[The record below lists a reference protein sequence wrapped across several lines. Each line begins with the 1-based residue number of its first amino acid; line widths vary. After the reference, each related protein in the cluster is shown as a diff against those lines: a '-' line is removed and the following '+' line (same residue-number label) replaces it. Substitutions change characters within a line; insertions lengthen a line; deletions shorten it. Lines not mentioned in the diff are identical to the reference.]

1 MKMLNHLIRI
11 SSTVSNLKRLK
22 GTSLFVFLL
31 LGLSLNALSQTL
43 TIGSAGDTGSSG
55 TNWTTSGSSPVK
67 IIFTGTASINKS
79 VIEGLLA
86 TDNVAIEA
94 GTGGQAI
101 SITAAISSTSTNTLT
116 VGSATNTNAVTI
128 SGAISTAAPLVIQGG
143 LITISSNLA
152 TSNSSAI
159 SLFAKSG
166 LRFGNA
172 GITLQTQG
180 GDVILSSDYDANN
193 SGNIIS
199 DGALTINSNGGAI
212 LLGGGVNAR
221 EFAYGM
227 GTSSSIL
234 NDQTTGIWI
243 RGAVSFNSGNG
254 DISIRGYAANASP
267 TVINVPVWGVG
278 LGTGSLIS
286 GSASVSLDS
295 GTGKILIEG
304 WARNPSGSNS
314 NSSGVIFNGWDQNG
328 TQPLTI
334 TSANTA
340 SDAIQI
346 LGNTE
351 NTINGQRYKNG
362 LRFFSNASSI
372 TATGI
377 GGGIT
382 LTGKTFDGN
391 DHPQIAWGG
400 GNILAVSGP
409 ITINSEKEAV
419 FLEGDLYLGSK
430 SGTAITSSSSPIQ
443 FSIDDYSVASG
454 KLTRIATTGA
464 VVIEAFGNSFTDYTA
479 APDQVVGLSTATGW
493 SFNENNQT
501 MSSLIIGKSTSTSN
515 LTLGTATTI
524 AGPVSLY
531 GTDITVS
538 GAISTTT
545 LGSDVLI
552 KSKGSAIISADI
564 KTNGGDITLWTD
576 ADANGTGGV
585 RVDDNSDF
593 DSRTQTDRTANTHTT
608 GGGNII
614 LAGGLDDAGVASGTS
629 SLTTNLVSAD
639 GYPDGYA
646 VNSGSTITQTG
657 IVLGTSTAATGHNSN
672 ITIFSGGG
680 DVRLHG
686 LASNNST
693 NAGNGPTGLLFFH
706 GYNINAGTN
715 GNVVL
720 LGNANLTSGSWGIGL
735 DFAAWRD
742 GSAYT
747 ANGLVKT
754 TNGNID
760 VISRA
765 NGGSSGNL
773 AIAIDGMGNNRNIF
787 AATGSGNITIKGL
800 ATGTNPLDVRLTN
813 VDLLASTGNISVVG
827 EGTTGT
833 SISSTGWSIGDGL
846 FLGQKTGSLVTSAT
860 GNILL
865 RTNVLNTAAKPIS
878 FNTSGTVTIEP
889 FSTSFGSAQTISNVT
904 FANTITAL
912 NLGKSGNTAGITLG
926 SAATIAGP
934 VTFYGGALAVNAAL
948 TATNNTIN
956 LNSNGAVTQSAAITA
971 SNLNLAGIGTFT
983 LTNTSNNIATIAGG
997 DNSTLLGSVSFTDAS
1012 GGLTIGTVSSTV
1024 GLTSSGTILV
1034 ETLVGD
1040 LTLAGNVSTT
1050 NTTSNAIFL
1059 NAGKSS
1065 AIGTTSGG
1073 NILVSGTPTVSTGT
1087 GGIAKLFS
1095 GSDAGSTGLTTLVGG
1110 VSNTRN
1116 GADETSSNYSPSLG
1130 ARGIF
1135 ALYRTALS
1143 TVTPSITSF
1152 SPSTA
1157 GNGETVVITGSGF
1170 TGVTIV
1176 KFGNVVATSFT
1187 VDSDTQISAVVG
1199 AAASGDVYVQNPS
1212 GNNSKTGFLFKVVE
1226 LKFEGNVLDQTAAHR
1241 DGVVSGT
1248 LTYGAGASGQAIC
1261 FTSPNVN
1268 SSSAVPNYL
1277 TLPSDLIR
1285 GRGTNFTISLRFKTT
1300 SFGAILGYQNAG
1312 VKNPS
1317 GGYYVPI
1324 LYVQSDGKLSANL
1337 WQGFGPLNV
1346 LSANRVDDGNWHKV
1360 EFSAAPGSITVYID
1374 GVLAGT
1380 SNGTIDHLTMSF
1392 NQLGAANTAG
1402 VWTGD
1407 PIDGWFGFNGC
1418 IDEFIIIDKSLTAT
1432 QIQQVTQLPLPTITS
1447 FTPTS
1452 AMSGEMVTITGT
1464 NLGSTSNLKFG
1475 GVDARSFTIISAT
1488 EVRAIVPSAATLNT
1502 TVLLTTA
1509 AGTTSATNFTF
1520 DCSNNALDFDGSN
1533 DHAVIGDQIESLG
1546 AFSQEA
1552 WVYWKGSSTDYS
1564 EIFTKETVSAFAITN
1579 TNKLHANFGNGSS
1592 WGAGVNSTTSIP
1604 LNKWTHVAVTRSAS
1618 GLVKLYINGVLDAST
1633 ATLALT
1639 GQNTNSRVIGGKLVG
1654 STLYGSFKGAI
1665 DELKAWNSERTAQ
1678 QILAGMGSE
1687 QVGNET
1693 GLIAYYNFNQGIAGG
1708 SNTAITTVQ
1717 NLTPTANL
1725 NATLTNIAK
1734 TGASSNFVAGVWPV
1748 VITQP
1753 APTSTVCAGTV
1764 ATLTAT
1770 AVGPQLTYQW
1780 YTNSSAST
1788 TGGTAITGAT
1798 AATYTFTTSTIGSG
1812 YYYVIVSGTCSQT
1825 TTSTVAEVITT
1836 GAPVAPVVQSQTDYC
1851 VQPSVTAYKY
1861 AKVVFSNTKTFNAAN
1876 SIQVAEWKWFNGANE
1891 VSRTGVTVTNPGGS
1905 NPGGEEPQNIYDGST
1920 YSKWLDFNIKSGNNT
1935 ASLIFTFPGTGPTL
1949 TGYSFVTANDSEERD
1964 PRSWIVYMSNDNVNW
1979 TQVHTVSNY
1988 AAPSGRYTAST
1999 SWTFA
2004 SGSAPTALTA
2014 TALANHTLKWYS
2026 AATGGTGG
2034 SMAPSLNTSTA
2045 GTYTYYVSQTNAAG
2059 CESPRATLA
2068 VTVNA
2073 LPAAPIT
2080 ANVNYATGA
2089 TASALTATALAN
2101 HTLQWYTVSTGAT
2114 ATTTAPIPSTSSAG
2128 TVTYYV
2134 SQVNT
2139 ATGCEGP
2146 RASIAVVTASAG
2158 PAGLTYTAP
2167 ASNYVIG
2174 TAITPIIP
2182 TSSGGSILSYSIS
2195 PTLPAGLVFN
2205 TSTGAISGTPTEALA
2220 QTTFTITA
2228 TNVGGSTSATVTL
2241 TVDKR
2246 NPTISTTANLVKMF
2260 GDPSFTL
2267 TAPSSTS
2274 TGAFTFS
2281 SSNPAIVSISGS
2293 TATIVGAGTVTITI
2307 TQAADATYNAGSVS
2321 IAVSVAKS
2329 NVSLSGFG
2337 AITKKKGDAPFIIV
2351 APVTSST
2358 GAFTYLSSDPA
2369 VVSIIGNQ
2377 VTIIGVGTAVI
2388 TATQV
2393 ANANYE
2399 GGTISTTITVTKESP
2414 ALSGF
2419 GPFDKTTSDAPFN
2432 LVAPLSPSSGAVTYT
2447 SSNPAVATIVGNQV
2461 TIVGVGTAIITAN
2474 QAADANYEAASITAI
2489 LTVIIGDSDGDGVP
2503 DNTEIAEGTNPADP
2517 LSYKD
2522 LDGDRVPDFVELADG
2537 TNPNDATKF
2546 IDSDQG
2552 GVPNY
2557 VESILFSNLGLAVTN
2572 PDVASD
2578 DQQDSDGDG
2587 VPNYLELLAKTDPK
2601 DASSVI
2607 DTDGDGVPDYVETR
2621 QGTSPTNVS
2630 DAKDSDGDGVPDYIE
2645 IYQGTNPNSASSFG
2659 DVDGDGYS
2667 DVAEGYSRIVG
2678 SNIPDTDGDGTPDYR
2693 DVDSDGDGILDI
2705 NEDNLN
2711 LGALP
2716 DCDGDGVSNRLD
2728 RDVCV
2733 TFTPQGISPN
2743 GDGENDVL
2751 LVPGVMAIQPNR
2763 LTVYDRAGI
2772 VVFEK
2777 NNYQNDWAGTNQSG
2791 VALPDGVYYYI
2802 VDFFGAKP
2810 TVNTFVYINR
2820 LAQ

>member
-1 MKMLNHLIRI
+1 
-11 SSTVSNLKRLK
+11 
-22 GTSLFVFLL
+22 
-31 LGLSLNALSQTL
+31 
-43 TIGSAGDTGSSG
+43 
-55 TNWTTSGSSPVK
+55 
-67 IIFTGTASINKS
+67 
-79 VIEGLLA
+79 
-86 TDNVAIEA
+86 
-94 GTGGQAI
+94 
-101 SITAAISSTSTNTLT
+101 
-116 VGSATNTNAVTI
+116 
-128 SGAISTAAPLVIQGG
+128 
-143 LITISSNLA
+143 
-152 TSNSSAI
+152 
-159 SLFAKSG
+159 
-166 LRFGNA
+166 
-172 GITLQTQG
+172 
-180 GDVILSSDYDANN
+180 
-193 SGNIIS
+193 
-199 DGALTINSNGGAI
+199 
-212 LLGGGVNAR
+212 
-221 EFAYGM
+221 
-227 GTSSSIL
+227 
-234 NDQTTGIWI
+234 
-243 RGAVSFNSGNG
+243 
-254 DISIRGYAANASP
+254 
-267 TVINVPVWGVG
+267 
-278 LGTGSLIS
+278 
-286 GSASVSLDS
+286 
-295 GTGKILIEG
+295 
-304 WARNPSGSNS
+304 
-314 NSSGVIFNGWDQNG
+314 
-328 TQPLTI
+328 
-334 TSANTA
+334 
-340 SDAIQI
+340 
-346 LGNTE
+346 
-351 NTINGQRYKNG
+351 
-362 LRFFSNASSI
+362 
-372 TATGI
+372 
-377 GGGIT
+377 
-382 LTGKTFDGN
+382 
-391 DHPQIAWGG
+391 
-400 GNILAVSGP
+400 
-409 ITINSEKEAV
+409 
-419 FLEGDLYLGSK
+419 
-430 SGTAITSSSSPIQ
+430 
-443 FSIDDYSVASG
+443 
-454 KLTRIATTGA
+454 
-464 VVIEAFGNSFTDYTA
+464 
-479 APDQVVGLSTATGW
+479 
-493 SFNENNQT
+493 
-501 MSSLIIGKSTSTSN
+501 
-515 LTLGTATTI
+515 
-524 AGPVSLY
+524 
-531 GTDITVS
+531 
-538 GAISTTT
+538 
-545 LGSDVLI
+545 
-552 KSKGSAIISADI
+552 
-564 KTNGGDITLWTD
+564 
-576 ADANGTGGV
+576 
-585 RVDDNSDF
+585 
-593 DSRTQTDRTANTHTT
+593 
-608 GGGNII
+608 
-614 LAGGLDDAGVASGTS
+614 
-629 SLTTNLVSAD
+629 
-639 GYPDGYA
+639 
-646 VNSGSTITQTG
+646 
-657 IVLGTSTAATGHNSN
+657 
-672 ITIFSGGG
+672 
-680 DVRLHG
+680 
-686 LASNNST
+686 
-693 NAGNGPTGLLFFH
+693 
-706 GYNINAGTN
+706 
-715 GNVVL
+715 
-720 LGNANLTSGSWGIGL
+720 
-735 DFAAWRD
+735 
-742 GSAYT
+742 
-747 ANGLVKT
+747 
-754 TNGNID
+754 
-760 VISRA
+760 
-765 NGGSSGNL
+765 
-773 AIAIDGMGNNRNIF
+773 
-787 AATGSGNITIKGL
+787 
-800 ATGTNPLDVRLTN
+800 
-813 VDLLASTGNISVVG
+813 
-827 EGTTGT
+827 
-833 SISSTGWSIGDGL
+833 
-846 FLGQKTGSLVTSAT
+846 
-860 GNILL
+860 
-865 RTNVLNTAAKPIS
+865 
-878 FNTSGTVTIEP
+878 
-889 FSTSFGSAQTISNVT
+889 
-904 FANTITAL
+904 
-912 NLGKSGNTAGITLG
+912 
-926 SAATIAGP
+926 
-934 VTFYGGALAVNAAL
+934 
-948 TATNNTIN
+948 
-956 LNSNGAVTQSAAITA
+956 
-971 SNLNLAGIGTFT
+971 
-983 LTNTSNNIATIAGG
+983 
-997 DNSTLLGSVSFTDAS
+997 
-1012 GGLTIGTVSSTV
+1012 
-1024 GLTSSGTILV
+1024 
-1034 ETLVGD
+1034 
-1040 LTLAGNVSTT
+1040 
-1050 NTTSNAIFL
+1050 
-1059 NAGKSS
+1059 
-1065 AIGTTSGG
+1065 
-1073 NILVSGTPTVSTGT
+1073 
-1087 GGIAKLFS
+1087 
-1095 GSDAGSTGLTTLVGG
+1095 
-1110 VSNTRN
+1110 
-1116 GADETSSNYSPSLG
+1116 
-1130 ARGIF
+1130 
-1135 ALYRTALS
+1135 
-1143 TVTPSITSF
+1143 
-1152 SPSTA
+1152 
-1157 GNGETVVITGSGF
+1157 
-1170 TGVTIV
+1170 
-1176 KFGNVVATSFT
+1176 
-1187 VDSDTQISAVVG
+1187 
-1199 AAASGDVYVQNPS
+1199 
-1212 GNNSKTGFLFKVVE
+1212 
-1226 LKFEGNVLDQTAAHR
+1226 
-1241 DGVVSGT
+1241 
-1248 LTYGAGASGQAIC
+1248 
-1261 FTSPNVN
+1261 
-1268 SSSAVPNYL
+1268 
-1277 TLPSDLIR
+1277 
-1285 GRGTNFTISLRFKTT
+1285 
-1300 SFGAILGYQNAG
+1300 
-1312 VKNPS
+1312 
-1317 GGYYVPI
+1317 
-1324 LYVQSDGKLSANL
+1324 
-1337 WQGFGPLNV
+1337 
-1346 LSANRVDDGNWHKV
+1346 
-1360 EFSAAPGSITVYID
+1360 
-1374 GVLAGT
+1374 
-1380 SNGTIDHLTMSF
+1380 
-1392 NQLGAANTAG
+1392 
-1402 VWTGD
+1402 
-1407 PIDGWFGFNGC
+1407 
-1418 IDEFIIIDKSLTAT
+1418 
-1432 QIQQVTQLPLPTITS
+1432 
-1447 FTPTS
+1447 
-1452 AMSGEMVTITGT
+1452 
-1464 NLGSTSNLKFG
+1464 
-1475 GVDARSFTIISAT
+1475 
-1488 EVRAIVPSAATLNT
+1488 
-1502 TVLLTTA
+1502 
-1509 AGTTSATNFTF
+1509 
-1520 DCSNNALDFDGSN
+1520 
-1533 DHAVIGDQIESLG
+1533 
-1546 AFSQEA
+1546 
-1552 WVYWKGSSTDYS
+1552 
-1564 EIFTKETVSAFAITN
+1564 
-1579 TNKLHANFGNGSS
+1579 
-1592 WGAGVNSTTSIP
+1592 
-1604 LNKWTHVAVTRSAS
+1604 
-1618 GLVKLYINGVLDAST
+1618 
-1633 ATLALT
+1633 
-1639 GQNTNSRVIGGKLVG
+1639 
-1654 STLYGSFKGAI
+1654 
-1665 DELKAWNSERTAQ
+1665 
-1678 QILAGMGSE
+1678 
-1687 QVGNET
+1687 VGNET

-1717 NLTPTANL
+1717 NLTSTANL

-1753 APTSTVCAGTV
+1753 APTSTVCAGSV

-1770 AVGPQLTYQW
+1770 AAGPQLTYQW

-1988 AAPSGRYTAST
+1988 AAPSARYTAST

-2080 ANVNYATGA
+2080 VNVNYATGA

-2101 HTLQWYTVSTGAT
+2101 HTLQWYTVSTGGT

-2195 PTLPAGLVFN
+2195 PALPAGLVFN

-2228 TNVGGSTSATVTL
+2228 TNAGGSTTATVTL

-2246 NPTISTTANLVKMF
+2246 NPTISTMVNLVKTF

-2281 SSNPAIVSISGS
+2281 SSNPTIVSISGS

-2307 TQAADATYNAGSVS
+2307 TQAADATYNAGSIS
-2321 IAVSVAKS
+2321 IVVSVAKS
-2329 NVSLSGFG
+2329 NVR
-2337 AITKKKGDAPFIIV
+2337 
-2351 APVTSST
+2351 
-2358 GAFTYLSSDPA
+2358 
-2369 VVSIIGNQ
+2369 
-2377 VTIIGVGTAVI
+2377 
-2388 TATQV
+2388 
-2393 ANANYE
+2393 
-2399 GGTISTTITVTKESP
+2399 
-2414 ALSGF
+2414 LSGF
-2419 GPFDKTTSDAPFN
+2419 GPIDKTTSDAPFN
-2432 LVAPLSPSSGAVTYT
+2432 LVAPVSPSSGAVTYT

-2522 LDGDRVPDFVELADG
+2522 SDGDRVPDFVELADG

-2763 LTVYDRAGI
+2763 LTVYDRAGV